1 LLFLLLLL
9 MGGGLGGAWTVGSYG
24 GLLIVV
30 SRLLRSRHSAGMR
43 IQSRVRDAA
52 EESGYIDAE

>member
-1 LLFLLLLL
+1 
-9 MGGGLGGAWTVGSYG
+9 
-24 GLLIVV
+24 
-30 SRLLRSRHSAGMR
+30 MR

>member
-1 LLFLLLLL
+1 LLL
-9 MGGGLGGAWTVGSYG
+9 MGSRRRGAWAVGSYG

-43 IQSRVRDAA
+43 FQSRVRDAA
-52 EESGYIDAE
+52 EEYIVTCIDAE